1 MVYCFAYNCT
11 NGSSSGKST
20 FAFPPNTPLKRSLR
34 KRWIAACNR
43 KKEDIESAKNPRLC
57 EDHFEPESFQK
68 IPQLAREIGCRLIL
82 KPDAVPDPKLF
93 TRAAVNLTSKPST
106 SEVPTASGR
115 KRKSLAFEKRQNL
128 SVSIFD

>member
-20 FAFPPNTPLKRSLR
+20 FAFPPNTPLKRR
-34 KRWIAACNR
+34 KRWIATYNR
-43 KKEDIESAKNPRLC
+43 KKEDSESAKNPHLC
-57 EDHFEPESFQK
+57 EDHFDPESFQK
-68 IPQLAREIGCRLIL
+68 IPQLTGEIGCRLIL

-93 TRAAVNLTSKPST
+93 TRVAVNLTSKPST
-106 SEVPTASGR
+106 SEISTASG
-115 KRKSLAFEKRQNL
+115 RKSLAFEKRQNL

>member
-34 KRWIAACNR
+34 KRWIAACNK

-68 IPQLAREIGCRLIL
+68 IPPAGQRNRMQVDFKTRCCAR
-82 KPDAVPDPKLF
+82 PK
-93 TRAAVNLTSKPST
+93 TIHKSS
-106 SEVPTASGR
+106 SEFNFKTQYIRSSDC
-115 KRKSLAFEKRQNL
+115 KWQEKKKSCF
-128 SVSIFD
+128 